1 MRPGLPIRSLARRWS
16 ERAQV
21 RGCGTE
27 RIKPSLT
34 AQASKSGPDGTPNI
48 GLGPRIVFAQ
58 GLGPEFLL
66 CHAHTGRGEFLRDF
80 CVPAYAYGP
89 MLTGRCMRAD
99 AYGPMHVGR
108 CMLADARWPKW
119 RALLAPNPPAFFSP
133 GLPRFR
139 DFLKTCNAVVG
150 ARIELN
156 RNLKDMLSVDRRVC
170 ANRGASA
177 GARNARG
184 G

>member
-99 AYGPMHVGR
+99 ADGPMHVDR
-108 CMLADARWPKW
+108 CTLAEVASPSR
-119 RALLAPNPPAFFSP
+119 PNPPAFFSP

-150 ARIELN
+150 ARIERN
-156 RNLKDMLSVDRRVC
+156 RNLKDMISVDRRVC